1 MHKKSIMSKIST
13 KKTLE
18 ETVKLLIMQHLN
30 TYSDVECAS
39 ILRGLK
45 ILVDYDISV
54 DRNQSVVSLEQ
65 FQNILSKIN
74 EKEQRRRDEGV
85 YYTPKDVTEYII
97 LNAFVNYV
105 NHQNE
110 KVRSVSECNAEL
122 LSSKHSCL
130 SVAKVFD
137 PTCGTAEFL
146 LSALNLKISL
156 LEFKSDEELLKLVST
171 IYGND
176 IAKESILLSKVR
188 LFFSIIARLL
198 DKKLSTKLA
207 KILNK
212 NFTALDFVINDSCS
226 PKFDIIVGNPPY
238 VEYNKLKVKP
248 STKFGNAY
256 ADVLMNSINSLRKNG
271 VLGFVIP
278 LSFVST
284 ARMKGIR
291 DFCYSKLRNLFVLNF
306 ADRPD
311 CLFDGV
317 HQKLTIL
324 FGAKGEG
331 KCKLFSS
338 SYYHWYASERDELL
352 DNVSVLPVSPTEQY
366 IPKIGNEFEKS
377 IFTKILNTKGITLNG
392 VSDEMTEKASLF
404 LNMRGCFWMKSFTFN
419 PGSNEYKPFTCPAG
433 MRNYLVALLNSN
445 LFFLFWTIISD
456 CWHITSKE
464 LNSFKVPVENID
476 FSVFDEIIFKLE
488 KRLEETKKYIGSKQT
503 EYEYKHKDCKIEID
517 AIDQALQKIYDLTD
531 DEVAYLRDYKLK
543 YRTSNG

>member
-1 MHKKSIMSKIST
+1 MSKIST

-188 LFFSIIARLL
+188 LFFSIIARLI

>member
-1 MHKKSIMSKIST
+1 MSKIST